1 MSSFVTHP
9 TAHIVQFIMPP
20 CYGAV
25 IGITISGISDDNGFA
40 CGTRR

>member
-1 MSSFVTHP
+1 MSSFMTHP

-25 IGITISGISDDNGFA
+25 IGVTISRISDDNGFA